1 MPELRMD
8 EGMPVERSVGG
19 LHDALVP
26 RVMELVDAKAAVLDV
41 GCGSGAWLERLARNG
56 FTNLVGID
64 QDVGQLRSE
73 AGQFV
78 QGDLDS
84 ISDWPVPAKSYD
96 LITAIEV
103 IEHLSN
109 IGHFLAQTSKLLA
122 PDGYLLLTTPNILS
136 LAARLRLLVH
146 ADMKQFGKLGDQT
159 HLFPVVLGTFPRLLA
174 RHQLQLVDHWGYPA
188 DGRTLTSRGT
198 ANLIARMLR
207 IFLPEPVPGDVLCML
222 IRHAGAT

>member
-1 MPELRMD
+1 MNRMS
-8 EGMPVERSVGG
+8 GILVERAVSG
-19 LHDALVP
+19 LHESLILRTSSLVGHSAP
-26 RVMELVDAKAAVLDV
+26 ILDL
-41 GCGSGAWLERLARNG
+41 GCGSGAWLKRLAQHG
-56 FTNLVGID
+56 FSNLAGID
-64 QDVGQLRSE
+64 QDISQISSS
-73 AGQFV
+73 AAYFV

-109 IGHFLAQTSKLLA
+109 IGHFLAQISKLLA

-198 ANLIARMLR
+198 ANLMARMLR

-222 IRHAGAT
+222 IRRVDAA